1 MLMSSAL
8 EELTEASS
16 LISKYLDDMDFDPS
30 RLDEVEERLAL
41 VSRLKRKYGGSIS
54 DVIAFAAECKDKL
67 ERIENFEK
75 RSDDLERQ
83 YRLSSLE
90 LLKLADV
97 LTYARKT
104 TASKLEDAVVKELKE
119 LCMTGVQFK
128 VEMRS
133 LSGGQEV
140 VIGDETVRVASNGK
154 DDVEFTFSANVGE
167 PLRPLAKIASGGEL
181 SRIMLGIK
189 AALAASNVIPTMIF
203 DEVDQGVG
211 GRTANAVADKLT
223 KISHGRQSIVVTHL
237 AQIACVA
244 DHHLNV
250 VKNSDENKTTV
261 EVRTLGYEERV
272 GEIARMLGG
281 EELTSL
287 TLQTAREMLR
297 RHDVEQVQL
306 KLM

>member
-1 MLMSSAL
+1 
-8 EELTEASS
+8 
-16 LISKYLDDMDFDPS
+16 
-30 RLDEVEERLAL
+30 
-41 VSRLKRKYGGSIS
+41 
-54 DVIAFAAECKDKL
+54 
-67 ERIENFEK
+67 
-75 RSDDLERQ
+75 
-83 YRLSSLE
+83 
-90 LLKLADV
+90 
-97 LTYARKT
+97 
-104 TASKLEDAVVKELKE
+104 
-119 LCMTGVQFK
+119 
-128 VEMRS
+128 
-133 LSGGQEV
+133 
-140 VIGDETVRVASNGK
+140 
-154 DDVEFTFSANVGE
+154 
-167 PLRPLAKIASGGEL
+167 
-181 SRIMLGIK
+181 
-189 AALAASNVIPTMIF
+189 MIF